1 MTKQKLFSIFET
13 MSQSQSISIASLK
26 PGDKAFVEQYAPD
39 ASKEYKLK
47 LLALGLIKGTEF
59 TVVKTSPFG
68 DPVEIELRGYRLS
81 LRKHEAEVVL
91 CSR

>member
-1 MTKQKLFSIFET
+1 M
-13 MSQSQSISIASLK
+13 LK
-26 PGDKAFVEQYAPD
+26 PGDKAFVEQYAPN
-39 ASKEYKLK
+39 ANKEYKLK
-47 LLALGLIKGTEF
+47 LLALGLTRGTEF

-91 CSR
+91 CSQ